1 MKTRQDF
8 RVKIRAVSAAQH
20 HPAKG
25 ARIFM
30 QYDKQQV
37 AEKLN
42 RWEHFLEFYRLPE
55 WDDLPQIDL
64 YLDQVIALVN
74 QYLGFFV
81 YDPAEEKLLT
91 PSMVNNYV
99 KLRLIPAPV
108 RKKYGRKHIA
118 LLLMVC
124 TFKQSVSMAAMSE
137 MLPPDDEELIHQEYV
152 RYTAS
157 FLRISRY
164 VVQQAKASAAPIYD
178 ETSNTGNEVSDLVV
192 GSAIAASFA
201 RLLAGKLIALH
212 LPSKLGTLDETFH
225 RE

>member
-1 MKTRQDF
+1 
-8 RVKIRAVSAAQH
+8 
-20 HPAKG
+20 
-25 ARIFM
+25 M

-42 RWEHFLEFYRLPE
+42 RWERFLDSYRLPE
-55 WDDLPQIDL
+55 WEELPQIAL

-74 QYLGFFV
+74 NYVGFFV
-81 YDPAEEKLLT
+81 YDPTEEKLLT

-137 MLPPDDEELIHQEYV
+137 MLPPDDEEQIHQEYM
-152 RYTAS
+152 RFTMSY
-157 FLRISRY
+157 LRISRY

-178 ETSNTGNEVSDLVV
+178 EASNTGNEVSDLVV

-212 LPSKLGTLDETFH
+212 LPQEHETLSEVFD

>member
-1 MKTRQDF
+1 
-8 RVKIRAVSAAQH
+8 
-20 HPAKG
+20 
-25 ARIFM
+25 M
-30 QYDKQQV
+30 QYDRQQV
-37 AEKLN
+37 AGKLN
-42 RWEHFLEFYRLPE
+42 QWEHFLYGYRLPE
-55 WDDLPQIDL
+55 WEDLPQIDL

-81 YDPAEEKLLT
+81 YDPTEEKLLT

-99 KLRLIPAPV
+99 KLRLIPAPI

-124 TFKQSVSMAAMSE
+124 AFKQSVSMAAMQA
-137 MLPPDDEELIHQEYV
+137 MLPVDDEELIHQEYA
-152 RYTAS
+152 RFTAS

-164 VVQQAKASAAPIYD
+164 VVQQAKASAEPIYD
-178 ETSNTGNEVSDLVV
+178 ELSDTGSEVSDLVV

-212 LPSKLGTLDETFH
+212 LPPQETALNEVFD

>member
-1 MKTRQDF
+1 
-8 RVKIRAVSAAQH
+8 
-20 HPAKG
+20 
-25 ARIFM
+25 M

-42 RWEHFLEFYRLPE
+42 RWERFLGSYRLPE
-55 WDDLPQIDL
+55 WEELPQIEL

-74 QYLGFFV
+74 NYVGFFV
-81 YDPAEEKLLT
+81 YDPTEEKLLT

-137 MLPPDDEELIHQEYV
+137 MLPPDDEEQIHQEYMRFTV
-152 RYTAS
+152 SY
-157 FLRISRY
+157 LRISRY

-178 ETSNTGNEVSDLVV
+178 EASNTGAEVSDLVV

-212 LPSKLGTLDETFH
+212 LPQEHETLSEVFD

>member
-1 MKTRQDF
+1 
-8 RVKIRAVSAAQH
+8 
-20 HPAKG
+20 
-25 ARIFM
+25 M

-42 RWEHFLEFYRLPE
+42 RWESFLGSYRLPE
-55 WDDLPQIDL
+55 WEELPKIDL

-108 RKKYGRKHIA
+108 RKKYGRKHLA

-124 TFKQSVSMAAMSE
+124 TFKQSISMAAMME
-137 MLPPDDEELIHQEYV
+137 MMPTDDEELIHQEYA

-157 FLRISRY
+157 FQRISRY
-164 VVQQAKASAAPIYD
+164 VVQQAKASAEPIYD
-178 ETSNTGNEVSDLVV
+178 ENSNTGTEVSDLVV

-212 LPSKLGTLDETFH
+212 LPPETPPDEAIFTK
-225 RE
+225 

>member
-1 MKTRQDF
+1 M
-8 RVKIRAVSAAQH
+8 
-20 HPAKG
+20 G
-25 ARIFM
+25 
-30 QYDKQQV
+30 YDKKQV

-42 RWEHFLEFYRLPE
+42 RWERFLDSNRLPE
-55 WDDLPQIDL
+55 WDEMPKIDF

-81 YDPAEEKLLT
+81 YDPEEEKLLT

-108 RKKYGRKHIA
+108 RKKYGRRHIA
-118 LLLMVC
+118 LLLMIC
-124 TFKQSVSMAAMSE
+124 TLKQSVSMAAMSE

-152 RYTAS
+152 RFIAS
-157 FLRISRY
+157 YQRISRY
-164 VVQQAKASAAPIYD
+164 VVQQAKASAEPIYD
-178 ETSNTGNEVSDLVV
+178 ESSNTGNEVSDLVV

-212 LPSKLGTLDETFH
+212 LPDEQKTLDEVFD

>member
-1 MKTRQDF
+1 
-8 RVKIRAVSAAQH
+8 
-20 HPAKG
+20 
-25 ARIFM
+25 M

-37 AEKLN
+37 AEKLV
-42 RWEHFLEFYRLPE
+42 RWERFLGSYHLPE
-55 WDDLPQIDL
+55 WEELPQIEL

-74 QYLGFFV
+74 NYLGFFV
-81 YDPAEEKLLT
+81 YDPTEEKLLT

-124 TFKQSVSMAAMSE
+124 TFKQSLSMAAMSE
-137 MLPPDDEELIHQEYV
+137 MLPLDDEEQIHQEYV
-152 RYTAS
+152 RFIAS
-157 FLRISRY
+157 YQRISRY
-164 VVQQAKASAAPIYD
+164 VVQQAKASAEPIYD
-178 ETSNTGNEVSDLVV
+178 ETSDTGTEVSDLVV

-212 LPSKLGTLDETFH
+212 LPQEQATLGDVFD

>member
-178 ETSNTGNEVSDLVV
+178 ETSNTGTEVSDLVV

-212 LPSKLGTLDETFH
+212 LPSKLETLDETFH

>member
-1 MKTRQDF
+1 M
-8 RVKIRAVSAAQH
+8 
-20 HPAKG
+20 G
-25 ARIFM
+25 
-30 QYDKQQV
+30 YDKQQV

-42 RWEHFLEFYRLPE
+42 RWERFLDSYRLPE
-55 WDDLPQIDL
+55 WDELPNIDF

-81 YDPAEEKLLT
+81 YDPEEEKLLT

-108 RKKYGRKHIA
+108 RKKYGRRHIA
-118 LLLMVC
+118 LLLMIC

-137 MLPPDDEELIHQEYV
+137 MLPPDDEELIHQEYI
-152 RYTAS
+152 RFIAS
-157 FLRISRY
+157 FQRISRY
-164 VVQQAKASAAPIYD
+164 VVQQAKASAEPIYD
-178 ETSNTGNEVSDLVV
+178 EISNTGNEVSDLVV

-212 LPSKLGTLDETFH
+212 LPTEQKTLDEVFD

>member
-212 LPSKLGTLDETFH
+212 LPSKLETLDETFH

>member
-1 MKTRQDF
+1 
-8 RVKIRAVSAAQH
+8 
-20 HPAKG
+20 
-25 ARIFM
+25 M

-42 RWEHFLEFYRLPE
+42 RWERFLDSYRLPE
-55 WDDLPQIDL
+55 WEELPQIEL

-74 QYLGFFV
+74 NYVGFFV
-81 YDPAEEKLLT
+81 YDPTEEKLLT

-124 TFKQSVSMAAMSE
+124 TFKQSLSMAAMSE
-137 MLPPDDEELIHQEYV
+137 MLPLDDEEQIHQEYV
-152 RYTAS
+152 RFIAS
-157 FLRISRY
+157 YQRISRY
-164 VVQQAKASAAPIYD
+164 VVQQAKASAEPIYD
-178 ETSNTGNEVSDLVV
+178 ETSDTGTEVSDLVV

-212 LPSKLGTLDETFH
+212 LPQEQETLGDVFD

>member
-1 MKTRQDF
+1 
-8 RVKIRAVSAAQH
+8 
-20 HPAKG
+20 
-25 ARIFM
+25 M

-37 AEKLN
+37 AEKLV
-42 RWEHFLEFYRLPE
+42 RWERFLGSYHLPE
-55 WDDLPQIDL
+55 WEELPQIEL

-74 QYLGFFV
+74 NYLGFFV

-124 TFKQSVSMAAMSE
+124 TFKQSLSMAAMSE
-137 MLPPDDEELIHQEYV
+137 MLPLDDEEQIHQEYV
-152 RYTAS
+152 RFIAS
-157 FLRISRY
+157 YQRISRY
-164 VVQQAKASAAPIYD
+164 VVQQAKASAEPIYD
-178 ETSNTGNEVSDLVV
+178 ETSDTGTEVSDLVV

-212 LPSKLGTLDETFH
+212 LPQEHGTLSEVFD

>member
-1 MKTRQDF
+1 
-8 RVKIRAVSAAQH
+8 
-20 HPAKG
+20 
-25 ARIFM
+25 M

-42 RWEHFLEFYRLPE
+42 RWERFLGSYRLPE
-55 WDDLPQIDL
+55 WEELPQIEL

-74 QYLGFFV
+74 NYVGFFV
-81 YDPAEEKLLT
+81 YDPTEEKLLT

-137 MLPPDDEELIHQEYV
+137 MLPPDDEEQIHQEYMRFTV
-152 RYTAS
+152 SY
-157 FLRISRY
+157 LRISRY

-178 ETSNTGNEVSDLVV
+178 EASNTGTEVSDLVV

-212 LPSKLGTLDETFH
+212 LPQEHETLSEVFD

>member
-1 MKTRQDF
+1 
-8 RVKIRAVSAAQH
+8 
-20 HPAKG
+20 
-25 ARIFM
+25 M
-30 QYDKQQV
+30 QYNKQQV
-37 AEKLN
+37 AEKLSH
-42 RWEHFLEFYRLPE
+42 WERFLGSYRLPD

-108 RKKYGRKHIA
+108 RKKYGRRHIA
-118 LLLMVC
+118 LLLMIC

-137 MLPPDDEELIHQEYV
+137 MLPSDGEERIHQEYI
-152 RYTAS
+152 RFTAS
-157 FLRISRY
+157 YQRISRY
-164 VVQQAKASAAPIYD
+164 VVQQAKASAEPIYD
-178 ETSNTGNEVSDLVV
+178 ESSDTGTEVSDLVV

-212 LPSKLGTLDETFH
+212 LPPEEATLGEVFD

>member
-1 MKTRQDF
+1 M
-8 RVKIRAVSAAQH
+8 
-20 HPAKG
+20 G
-25 ARIFM
+25 
-30 QYDKQQV
+30 YDKQQV

-42 RWEHFLEFYRLPE
+42 RWERFLDSYRLPE
-55 WDDLPQIDL
+55 WDELPKIDF

-81 YDPAEEKLLT
+81 YDPEEEKLLT

-108 RKKYGRKHIA
+108 RKKYGRRHIA
-118 LLLMVC
+118 LLLMIC
-124 TFKQSVSMAAMSE
+124 TLKQSVSMAAMSE
-137 MLPPDDEELIHQEYV
+137 MLPPDNEELIHQEYV
-152 RYTAS
+152 RFIAS
-157 FLRISRY
+157 YQRISRY
-164 VVQQAKASAAPIYD
+164 VVQQAKASAEPIYD
-178 ETSNTGNEVSDLVV
+178 ESSNTGNEVSDLVV

-212 LPSKLGTLDETFH
+212 LPTEQKTLDEVFD

>member
-1 MKTRQDF
+1 
-8 RVKIRAVSAAQH
+8 
-20 HPAKG
+20 
-25 ARIFM
+25 M

-37 AEKLN
+37 ADKLY
-42 RWEHFLEFYRLPE
+42 RWEHFLDSYRLPE
-55 WDDLPQIDL
+55 WDELPQIAL

-74 QYLGFFV
+74 NYVGFFV
-81 YDPAEEKLLT
+81 YDPTEEKLLT

-137 MLPPDDEELIHQEYV
+137 MLPPDDEEQIHQEYV
-152 RYTAS
+152 RFTAS
-157 FLRISRY
+157 YLRISRY

-178 ETSNTGNEVSDLVV
+178 ETSNTGTELSDLVV

-212 LPSKLGTLDETFH
+212 LPEEQETLTEVFD